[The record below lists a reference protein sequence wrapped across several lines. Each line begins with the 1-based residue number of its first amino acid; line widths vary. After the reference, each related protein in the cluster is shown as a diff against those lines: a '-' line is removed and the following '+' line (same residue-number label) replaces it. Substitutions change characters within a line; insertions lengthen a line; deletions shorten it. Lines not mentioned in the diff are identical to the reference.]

1 MGSGRRITK
10 DVVDRLQP
18 GETVWCIAPRGFGV
32 RRQQRD
38 AVYVIKAR
46 VDGRQRFITIGTHG
60 KPWTPETARRRAIE
74 LFGLVAGGGDPAGD
88 RDSAKMVLTLES
100 FAERYLREH
109 ARPKKK
115 PSSAADD
122 ERNLRNHI
130 KPALGRLRLTDIT
143 RSDVVKLHAGM
154 QDKPVAANRCLALL
168 SHMFRLAEEWSLVPE
183 YFNPCRR
190 VTRYR
195 EVPKER
201 FLTTHELQRLGNAL
215 REAETIGIPWEVDE
229 GKRGAKHL
237 ARPENRRTIISPY
250 ATGAIRLLLL
260 TGARL
265 REILGLRWEWI
276 DFERKLIFLPDSKT
290 GKKTIVLNAPA
301 IAELNKL
308 ARIGTYVIAGND
320 PERPRVDIK
329 RPWSVIAKRAELTG
343 VRLHDL
349 RHSFASAGVGM
360 GLGLPII
367 GKLLGHTQVQTTHRY
382 AHLELD
388 PIRRGAEFI
397 GIQLAAGL
405 GEVAWDAG
413 VSDPHAK
420 VREDTSYGGGF

>member
-10 DVVDRLQP
+10 EVVDRLQR

-46 VDGRQRFITIGTHG
+46 VRGRQRFITIGTHG

-74 LFGLVAGGGDPAGD
+74 LFGLIAGGGDPAGD
-88 RDSAKMVLTLES
+88 RDDAKIALTLEA

-115 PSSAADD
+115 TSSVADD
-122 ERNLRNHI
+122 VRNLENHI
-130 KPALGRLRLTDIT
+130 KPALGRLRLTDIM
-143 RSDVVKLHAGM
+143 RSDVVKLHVAM
-154 QDKPVAANRCLALL
+154 QDKPIAANRCLALL
-168 SHMFRLAEEWSLVPE
+168 SHMFTMAEAWGLVPE
-183 YFNPCRR
+183 NFNPCRR
-190 VTRYR
+190 VERYK
-195 EVPKER
+195 EEAKER
-201 FLTTHELQRLGNAL
+201 FLTTDELQRLGDTM

-229 GKRGAKHL
+229 NKRGAKHL
-237 ARPENRRTIISPY
+237 AKQEHRRTIISPY
-250 ATGAIRLLLL
+250 ATAAIRLLVF

-301 IAELNKL
+301 IAQLSKL

-320 PERPRVDIK
+320 PEKPRADLK
-329 RPWSVIAKRAELTG
+329 RPWSAIAKRAELTD
-343 VRLHDL
+343 VRIHDL
-349 RHSFASAGVGM
+349 RHSFASAGISV
-360 GLGLPII
+360 GLGLPIV
-367 GKLLGHTQVQTTHRY
+367 GKLLGHTQVQTTNRY

-388 PIRRGAEFI
+388 PLRRGAEFI
-397 GIQLAAGL
+397 GHQLATAM
-405 GEVAWDAG
+405 GELATDSGA
-413 VSDPHAK
+413 
-420 VREDTSYGGGF
+420 E